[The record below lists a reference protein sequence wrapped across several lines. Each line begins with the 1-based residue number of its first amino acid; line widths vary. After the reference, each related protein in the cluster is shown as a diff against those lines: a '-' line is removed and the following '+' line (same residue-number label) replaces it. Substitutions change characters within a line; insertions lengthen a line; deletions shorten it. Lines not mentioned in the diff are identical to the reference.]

1 MMSLASLARNIRDV
15 VLAMGLVIVLA
26 IVLVVTNS
34 MAISV
39 RERTREMAV
48 LKALG
53 FTDGQVLR
61 LVLGEAVLLALS
73 GGVLGGAFAYAI
85 FASSGFDLGSG
96 PAGHFAVQPLAL
108 AAGLALSLLIGVA
121 AGSFPA
127 LHASRLRIVEALR
140 WVR

>member
-1 MMSLASLARNIRDV
+1 MTSLASLARNIRDV

-53 FTDGQVLR
+53 FTDGRVLS
-61 LVLGEAVLLALS
+61 LVLGEA
-73 GGVLGGAFAYAI
+73 
-85 FASSGFDLGSG
+85 
-96 PAGHFAVQPLAL
+96 AVP
-108 AAGLALSLLIGVA
+108 
-121 AGSFPA
+121 
-127 LHASRLRIVEALR
+127 
-140 WVR
+140 